1 MKPGYYEEY
10 TYAFHSPRIEQWIIG
25 FLKSKRIL
33 GRTLLSL
40 WTRLFSSY
48 VKALLRQR
56 RVVSWRGHI
65 V

>member
-33 GRTLLSL
+33 GRTLLSA
-40 WTRLFSSY
+40 
-48 VKALLRQR
+48 VD
-56 RVVSWRGHI
+56 
-65 V
+65 